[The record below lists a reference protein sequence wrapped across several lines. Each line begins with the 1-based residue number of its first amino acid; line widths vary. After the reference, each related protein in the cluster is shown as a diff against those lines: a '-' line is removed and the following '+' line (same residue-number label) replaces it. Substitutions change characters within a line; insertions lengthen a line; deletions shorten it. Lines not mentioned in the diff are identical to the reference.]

1 MQRVGASPPLTL
13 SLSSP
18 VQPNK
23 LVRCAREERGAAGP
37 ALTPTKASKR
47 ARFEAAAAELA
58 PGDDDDME
66 EEEEPSTKAKL
77 PASKCEAI
85 HVRPTG
91 PGNVPFVYAKSPKHV
106 VLCKTKHV
114 ELMEVVIALR
124 MHKLG
129 AGKYNFAAVAQN
141 LATAAEYVV
150 PLAKSLEKF
159 VLNIKGL

>member
-1 MQRVGASPPLTL
+1 M
-13 SLSSP
+13 
-18 VQPNK
+18 
-23 LVRCAREERGAAGP
+23 
-37 ALTPTKASKR
+37 
-47 ARFEAAAAELA
+47 A
-58 PGDDDDME
+58 PGDDDDMEE

-106 VLCKTKHV
+106 VICKTKHV

-129 AGKYNFAAVAQN
+129 PGKYNFAAVAQN
-141 LATAAEYVV
+141 LATDAEYVI